1 MNFSFIMIFGFG
13 PVHSGRGFLN
23 LTEMNENES
32 FFDELETAIASSLKE
47 DDAGNVTLNT
57 ERIAQDVVDF
67 LEEKGMMFFVDEN

>member
-1 MNFSFIMIFGFG
+1 MIFGFG